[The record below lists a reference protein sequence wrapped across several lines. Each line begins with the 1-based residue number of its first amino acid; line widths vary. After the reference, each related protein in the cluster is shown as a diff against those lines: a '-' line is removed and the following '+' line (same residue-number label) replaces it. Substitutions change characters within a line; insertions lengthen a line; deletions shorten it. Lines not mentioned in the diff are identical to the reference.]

1 MAENGF
7 GSIRYAVIDAFT
19 DQPFR
24 GNPAAVCLL
33 EEDKD
38 TEWMQTVAAE
48 FNLSETAFLRR
59 RENTHQNG
67 NALDNDAEEFELR
80 WFTPVTEV
88 DLCGHATLASAHF
101 LFSSSL
107 VNCNL
112 VLFHTRSGALTALK
126 IEGFNKEGK
135 SFGSKTERFAI
146 ELNFPQSSVFDCD
159 SSDVPLLSNSLK
171 GLEVQSI
178 KKTTSN
184 DLLIE
189 LASGEQVESL
199 QPQFDEIQ
207 KLSGRGVIVTGL
219 APQQSGFD
227 FYSRFFCPQFGIN
240 EDPVCGSAHCALGP
254 YWATKLG
261 KTHLVAYQ
269 ASKRGGK
276 LVLQVVEDGKRIL
289 LQGEAVNVM
298 SGMLTA

>member
-1 MAENGF
+1 MAENGS
-7 GSIRYAVIDAFT
+7 GSISYVVIDAFT
-19 DQPFR
+19 DRPFR

-33 EEDKD
+33 EEERD

-48 FNLSETAFLRR
+48 FNLSQTAFLRR
-59 RENTHQNG
+59 RENAYQNE

-107 VNCNL
+107 VNHNL
-112 VLFHTRSGALTALK
+112 VLFHTRSGELTALK
-126 IEGFNKEGK
+126 IEGFNREGK
-135 SFGSKTERFAI
+135 SFGSKTERFSI
-146 ELNFPQSSVFDCD
+146 ELNFPQVSVFDCD
-159 SSDVPLLSNSLK
+159 SSDIPLLSNSLK
-171 GLEVQSI
+171 GLEVKCV

-184 DLLIE
+184 DLFIE

-199 QPQFDEIQ
+199 QPQFDEIH
-207 KLSGRGVIVTGL
+207 KCSGRGVIVTGL

-227 FYSRFFCPQFGIN
+227 FYSRFFCPKYGIN

-276 LVLQVVEDGKRIL
+276 LVLQVVQDKKRVL
-289 LQGEAVNVM
+289 LQGEAVKVM
-298 SGMLTA
+298 SGILTT